1 MPRRIDHLVI
11 CVHDLARAEQNLR
24 ALGFTLTPA
33 GVHPFG
39 TSNHLAMFGNN
50 FLELL
55 AVTDTAA
62 VPAAAPGRFSFAA
75 HNQNFLATAEGM
87 SMLAWHS
94 ADAHADAARF
104 AANGSRSSWSRL
116 GAYAPFDFGRDAV
129 LPAGGT
135 ARVEFSLAFATDP
148 AMPGIAF
155 FTCQQRHPPELFW
168 KPDYQRHPNGALRVV
183 EVVMSAPE
191 PAAHRAFLERMTETT
206 AELAPGRLTVGEPGD
221 RITVLGPRE
230 IARRLPE
237 LAIDGSPRFCA
248 ARLAVADLDATKRA
262 LKSNDVD
269 FQVTD
274 GVLLIPPAASHGLA
288 LEFVEQGTI

>member
-11 CVHDLARAEQNLR
+11 CVRDLAQAALNLR
-24 ALGFTLTPA
+24 SLGFTLTPT

-55 AVTDTAA
+55 AVTDAAA

-94 ADAHADAARF
+94 ADARADAARF
-104 AANGSRSSWSRL
+104 AANGI
-116 GAYAPFDFGRDAV
+116 GAYAPYDFGRDAV
-129 LPAGGT
+129 LPSGGT

-148 AMPGIAF
+148 TMPGIAF
-155 FTCQQRHPPELFW
+155 FTCQQRHPPQLFW
-168 KPDYQRHPNGALRVV
+168 KPDYQRHPNGALGVV

-191 PAAHRAFLERMTETT
+191 PVEHRAFLERMTETT
-206 AELAPGRLTVGEPGD
+206 AELAPGRLTVGGTGD
-221 RITVLGPRE
+221 RITVLSPRE
-230 IARRLPE
+230 TARRLPG
-237 LAIDGSPRFCA
+237 LAVDGSPRFCA
-248 ARLAVADLDATKRA
+248 AQLAVADLDATKRE
-262 LKSNDVD
+262 LKNKGVD

-288 LEFVEQGTI
+288 LEFVEQGTL